1 MTNIYISLAI
11 VVLCILTLFLFSRLK
26 RSWKRAYK
34 PKGPSLL
41 NTTEKR
47 LFDTLVSIVGPTKY
61 ICPKVRIA
69 DIITMAIDK
78 TDTDYWSKLNSITQK
93 HVDFVIC
100 DRNTFVPLAV
110 VELDGGSHYE
120 TARIARD
127 QLVDNAFNE
136 AQIPI
141 IHIPT
146 SKLSDTNF
154 IAIQL
159 RIIHKGV

>member
-1 MTNIYISLAI
+1 MTNIYITLAMVLFII
-11 VVLCILTLFLFSRLK
+11 VGLILFSRIK
-26 RSWKRAYK
+26 RSWKRSYK

-47 LFDTLVSIVGPTKY
+47 LFDTLVSIAGPEKY
-61 ICPKVRIA
+61 ICPKVRLA
-69 DIITMAIDK
+69 DIITTALDK
-78 TDTDYWSKLNSITQK
+78 TDVDYWSKLNSITQK

-100 DRNTFVPLAV
+100 DRDTFVPIAV

-127 QLVDNAFNE
+127 QLVDNAFND

-146 SKLSDTNF
+146 SKLSDTSS
-154 IAIQL
+154 IAAQL
-159 RIIHKGV
+159 RLIK